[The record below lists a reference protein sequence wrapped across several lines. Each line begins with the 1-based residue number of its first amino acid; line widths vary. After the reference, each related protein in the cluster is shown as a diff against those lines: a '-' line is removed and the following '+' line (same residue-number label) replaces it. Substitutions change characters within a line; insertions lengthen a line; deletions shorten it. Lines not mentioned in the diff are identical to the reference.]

1 MTEETIEVNPP
12 IDTAA
17 PAESSPAA
25 TEVAA
30 PESFEQLLAQATEAE
45 RLQWQL
51 NGTVP
56 TPKGGKPD
64 TSVAA
69 PAAAETAPEPEPG
82 TSTMKQETAEERSKR
97 DKEHNER
104 RFRRL
109 VRESAQHKALADR
122 LAEENAALRQ
132 GKPESAPG
140 PQSQEPVMPDIE
152 TFEGTVPEFKAAMS
166 DYRKALVQYEQT
178 RLNQSIAAQKTQ
190 AAQKAARE
198 QYQADLV
205 KFKAQ
210 HEDFDEHLEAVTE
223 LDETA
228 PHLSDAIIASGSAPA
243 LIYYLGQHSEE
254 MEKLAG
260 MSERAG
266 ILALGKILAGLN
278 TEAPP
283 APKVKTTTSAP
294 HPGKTIGGTST
305 AVKDPIKAAEDAGD
319 WVTYNRLMN
328 EMELGRRLTR

>member
-1 MTEETIEVNPP
+1 MPEETIEVNPP
-12 IDTAA
+12 VDTAA

-25 TEVAA
+25 PEVAA
-30 PESFEQLLAQATEAE
+30 PESFEQLLAQATDAE

-51 NGTVP
+51 HGTVP
-56 TPKGGKPD
+56 APKGGKPKD

-82 TSTMKQETAEERSKR
+82 TTKQETAEERSKR

-104 RFRRL
+104 RYRRL
-109 VRESAQHKALADR
+109 VRESAQHKAMADR
-122 LAEENAALRQ
+122 LAEENAALKQ

-140 PQSQEPVMPDIE
+140 ASAGEPVMPDIE
-152 TFEGTVPEFKAAMS
+152 TFEGTVPEFKAAMTN
-166 DYRKALVQYEQT
+166 YRKALVQYEQT

-190 AAQKAARE
+190 AAQKAAKD
-198 QYQADLV
+198 QYQADMV

-210 HEDFDEHLEAVTE
+210 HEDFDEYLDAAME
-223 LDETA
+223 LDDTA

-243 LIYYLGQHSEE
+243 LIYYLGQHPEE

-266 ILALGKILAGLN
+266 ILALGKILATLST

-305 AVKDPIKAAEDAGD
+305 AVKDPIKAAEEAGD